1 MKNKLD
7 FHKEITYIKNNNE
20 GQVTPYISISNSK
33 SDSSN
38 LQIESSHFSLKS
50 NCNKNNS
57 SSINNQQIFTTNNN
71 NIFLSSTSGFLSLS
85 KSIINTI
92 TINNSHN
99 NNNSSVQISSENLS
113 LSGSNKLQISSNSNI
128 FKKNDTST
136 ISTICNYYQQSND
149 VTPYKSPL
157 IKEGRGEPS
166 SGKELLKLKQIN
178 IDFITKKKN
187 NNINNNN
194 NNFCNNNCLCINNKN
209 NNNLGGQNIINNIG
223 EISSR
228 SDECDADFSKTLSSH
243 RKYVFDKKTPIKYAK
258 NQMQSGEKNQSCK
271 SNNSKLENNNSSISD
286 NKSNNQD
293 EKSYNK
299 KKNRMVPMIE
309 TKNGRNLMDTFDKV
323 GNCENLKIF
332 NNRRQPTEI
341 HLTSA
346 EFQGKI
352 SDNNNNLN
360 QKIIDKLE
368 NDSSF
373 LEKDISDNVKL
384 ISDEDR
390 KIEIN
395 DKLTK
400 IKKIPDRRDSC
411 VEKNNKDWKKIII
424 RKIIPVTKK
433 EDGLN
438 TTELSKKIIKELSRA
453 NLEKRKESRPKLRP
467 SSFTKNIIINFNSF
481 NSIGLNNNINNNNN
495 TNNTNN
501 TNNSNNNNLIT
512 TDKNFHNHNIFNT
525 KISIKNNFGKLGINN
540 NTIEP
545 SQTKKKKIPIHLEK
559 KEKNIL
565 NKEVKQTPESE
576 IYNRRAASFCNVNQ
590 NNSTNLFL
598 GNNTNY
604 NFHNPKSKS
613 NSITNT
619 KQKINT
625 SKTSIKKPI
634 PLILNL
640 FVEEDKRSHSKKLK
654 KNISKDSIINGHKI
668 IKNKLIPLVN
678 NSKNENNTIISNS
691 LINNVKELKELSN
704 TRGNSNSL
712 ENCDKNYQTVS
723 ALPRTGLK
731 YKDKKKFEDL
741 IKKNEIRE
749 HNNCNSNNIILNP
762 NYNIQSRISIQKE
775 EPKLQVIQN
784 FSSYHKI
791 KYKSHLSENINFA
804 ETQPKKN
811 SKMNSGFY
819 NYNKNTICN
828 RKKKNIYSCN
838 NVSCNLQQHNNSNS
852 GNIIYE
858 NKNISMTKQ
867 VKFRKLER
875 LPGDSD
881 SGEAELNG
889 E

>member
-7 FHKEITYIKNNNE
+7 FHKEIAYIKSNNE
-20 GQVTPYISISNSK
+20 DQTTPYISISNSK

-38 LQIESSHFSLKS
+38 LQVESSHFTLKS
-50 NCNKNNS
+50 NSNKNNS

-99 NNNSSVQISSENLS
+99 NNNSSVQMSLENLS

-128 FKKNDTST
+128 FKKNDTSI
-136 ISTICNYYQQSND
+136 ISTLCNYYQQSND

-157 IKEGRGEPS
+157 IKETRGEPS

-178 IDFITKKKN
+178 IDFITKKKS
-187 NNINNNN
+187 NN
-194 NNFCNNNCLCINNKN
+194 NNFCNNNCCNNKN

-243 RKYVFDKKTPIKYAK
+243 RKYVLDKKTPIKYAK
-258 NQMQSGEKNQSCK
+258 NQMQSGEKNQSK
-271 SNNSKLENNNSSISD
+271 SNNSKLENNNGSISD
-286 NKSNNQD
+286 NKNNQD
-293 EKSYNK
+293 EKSCNK
-299 KKNRMVPMIE
+299 KKSKMVPMIE

-341 HLTSA
+341 HLASE
-346 EFQGKI
+346 EFKEII
-352 SDNNNNLN
+352 SDNNNLN

-373 LEKDISDNVKL
+373 LEKDIGDNVKL

-395 DKLTK
+395 DKFSK
-400 IKKIPDRRDSC
+400 IKKIPGGKDSL

-424 RKIIPVTKK
+424 RKAIPSTKK
-433 EDGLN
+433 EDNLN
-438 TTELSKKIIKELSRA
+438 TTELSKKIIKELSKA
-453 NLEKRKESRPKLRP
+453 NIEKRKDSRPKLRP

-481 NSIGLNNNINNNNN
+481 NSIGLNNNNNNNNINNNNN
-495 TNNTNN
+495 
-501 TNNSNNNNLIT
+501 
-512 TDKNFHNHNIFNT
+512 DKNIYNHNTFNA
-525 KISIKNNFGKLGINN
+525 KINIKNNFNKSSVN

-545 SQTKKKKIPIHLEK
+545 TQIKKKKIPIHLEK
-559 KEKNIL
+559 KDRNIL
-565 NKEVKQTPESE
+565 NKEIKQVPESE
-576 IYNRRAASFCNVNQ
+576 INNKHVSSFSNVNQ

-604 NFHNPKSKS
+604 NFHINPKIKS
-613 NSITNT
+613 NSTTNT
-619 KQKINT
+619 KQKINV
-625 SKTSIKKPI
+625 SKTSIKKPV

-640 FVEEDKRSHSKKLK
+640 FVEEDKRSQSKKLK
-654 KNISKDSIINGHKI
+654 KNISKDSIINTHKI
-668 IKNKLIPLVN
+668 IKNKLIPVVN
-678 NSKNENNTIISNS
+678 NSKNENNTLITNS

-704 TRGNSNSL
+704 IRRNSSSL
-712 ENCDKNYQTVS
+712 EKNDKNYQTVS

-731 YKDKKKFEDL
+731 LKDKKKFEDL
-741 IKKNEIRE
+741 IKKNEICE
-749 HNNCNSNNIILNP
+749 HNNSNSNNIILNP

-791 KYKSHLSENINFA
+791 KYKSHLSENINF
-804 ETQPKKN
+804 EEIQPKQN
-811 SKMNSGFY
+811 YKMNCGFY
-819 NYNKNTICN
+819 NYNKNTISN
-828 RKKKNIYSCN
+828 RKINDVYSSS

-867 VKFRKLER
+867 VKLRKLEK

-881 SGEAELNG
+881 SGEVELN
-889 E
+889 EV